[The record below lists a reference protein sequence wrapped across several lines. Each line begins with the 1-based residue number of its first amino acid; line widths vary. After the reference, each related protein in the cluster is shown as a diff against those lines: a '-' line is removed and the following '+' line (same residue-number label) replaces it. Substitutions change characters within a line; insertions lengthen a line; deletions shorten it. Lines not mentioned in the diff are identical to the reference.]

1 MPAGKIHVNL
11 CNPRIK
17 GHVFRPQIIQIYTD
31 YCIDIAYRNVFLQP
45 ELASRRDHDIVGRG
59 LKVLDGT
66 GYAGR
71 SCRPTFVLHS
81 VLYDARKDS
90 LIDPCLQI
98 RKRQRFRCGF
108 IFRFDSGD
116 LVLRQYPRRH
126 I

>member
-81 VLYDARKDS
+81 VLPEAS
-90 LIDPCLQI
+90 
-98 RKRQRFRCGF
+98 GF
-108 IFRFDSGD
+108 GLYSR
-116 LVLRQYPRRH
+116 LRPTKPTDEVVQNCSRLFT
-126 I
+126 